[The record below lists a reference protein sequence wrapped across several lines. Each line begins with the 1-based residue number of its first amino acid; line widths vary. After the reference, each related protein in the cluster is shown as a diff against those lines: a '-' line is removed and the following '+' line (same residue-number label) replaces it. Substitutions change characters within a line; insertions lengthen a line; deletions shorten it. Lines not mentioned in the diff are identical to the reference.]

1 MKKHLAFFLT
11 SSLLVAFAACNGA
24 DEPQDVLQDTK
35 EPSDEATTDDAP
47 TDDADVT
54 KPDDGTQDTPELPP
68 TDTDDGGDADIEEP
82 NWWEQPCE
90 AEDLPRCS
98 DDAYVKFTCT
108 DGKWEQFEC
117 MKEKGQL
124 CEDGACIDPWHYGN
138 PTFGTCPNPEF
149 GTQET
154 LAQKAAY
161 YDDIAARLHIH
172 PDLKWAAGATL
183 KKVEVACADGEEG
196 PCYAPI
202 KSDLEATYEDVE
214 SWHTGEND
222 GLWSALYLTSQAYR
236 YAVTKS
242 PEALANIKLLLE
254 GEVIRMKITGVPG
267 LFTRQYIP
275 PHVPGIACPD
285 PETLRHRYTTDEEK
299 DDNQWVQIREDGC
312 AWVVDRVTDEWT
324 TTPGDMT
331 EPHCGLDE
339 FAGWCWLDNVSQDEY
354 AGHMLALG
362 AILKLV
368 DDPEVVE
375 TVKDLNTQVA
385 QHLVDNWLY
394 FIDWDGRMTE
404 HGRLQ
409 ATCLAG
415 FPGFLAT
422 LALNYILQGAVSS
435 DDANIWHFYNECL
448 LRKGGKRCEG
458 WPYQVEEKYQNYLN
472 STGLYLGEHDCLS
485 NWNNMNMI
493 LCAMHN
499 LIWFEQEPTF
509 RELYQDTMVEH
520 ITAAPDTERTM
531 IKQKNAWF
539 NFAHAAMKKL
549 GPNSDGPAFETVEQ
563 GICALK
569 EFPATKQQTAKDT
582 VSISEHYCKTRLD
595 GSDAQEPFSVA
606 QRCIQTFMWWGDP
619 YNRRACSGNQYY
631 YEVPGDYLMAYW
643 MGRYYGFIPEDL

>member
-1 MKKHLAFFLT
+1 M
-11 SSLLVAFAACNGA
+11 
-24 DEPQDVLQDTK
+24 QDTK

-54 KPDDGTQDTPELPP
+54 KPDDGTQDTPELPQRTLTTVATLTSKNP
-68 TDTDDGGDADIEEP
+68 IGGSS
-82 NWWEQPCE
+82 
-90 AEDLPRCS
+90 LVKPRIYHCS

-275 PHVPGIACPD
+275 PHV
-285 PETLRHRYTTDEEK
+285 R
-299 DDNQWVQIREDGC
+299 
-312 AWVVDRVTDEWT
+312 
-324 TTPGDMT
+324 
-331 EPHCGLDE
+331 
-339 FAGWCWLDNVSQDEY
+339 
-354 AGHMLALG
+354 ALLVL
-362 AILKLV
+362 ILKL
-368 DDPEVVE
+368 
-375 TVKDLNTQVA
+375 
-385 QHLVDNWLY
+385 
-394 FIDWDGRMTE
+394 
-404 HGRLQ
+404 
-409 ATCLAG
+409 
-415 FPGFLAT
+415 
-422 LALNYILQGAVSS
+422 
-435 DDANIWHFYNECL
+435 
-448 LRKGGKRCEG
+448 
-458 WPYQVEEKYQNYLN
+458 
-472 STGLYLGEHDCLS
+472 LGTD
-485 NWNNMNMI
+485 
-493 LCAMHN
+493 
-499 LIWFEQEPTF
+499 
-509 RELYQDTMVEH
+509 
-520 ITAAPDTERTM
+520 
-531 IKQKNAWF
+531 
-539 NFAHAAMKKL
+539 
-549 GPNSDGPAFETVEQ
+549 
-563 GICALK
+563 
-569 EFPATKQQTAKDT
+569 
-582 VSISEHYCKTRLD
+582 TRLTK
-595 GSDAQEPFSVA
+595 
-606 QRCIQTFMWWGDP
+606 RKTTT
-619 YNRRACSGNQYY
+619 SGCRS
-631 YEVPGDYLMAYW
+631 EKMAVLGW
-643 MGRYYGFIPEDL
+643 LIASLTSGPQPLEI